1 MMWIEVFGEGLP
13 KKWFN
18 SRSVALSLGERV
30 IEYFSL
36 NVQEDP
42 YVMVRSAELEGYC
55 IDLLKALAAML
66 HFSYKVKVV
75 GDGQYGAVSPTGN
88 WTGMIGEILRQVIF
102 NLYF

>member
-1 MMWIEVFGEGLP
+1 MWIEILEEDLP
-13 KKWFN
+13 EKWFN
-18 SRSVALSLGERV
+18 SQSVALQTIIV
-30 IEYFSL
+30 YFSL
-36 NVQEDP
+36 NMQEDP

-75 GDGQYGAVSPTGN
+75 GDGRYGAVSSGGN